1 MRRQYLAA
9 GLLPAERVATLV
21 GGADADA
28 YAPGP
33 ASPDVRAS
41 LGAGADTP
49 LVGLVGGLRVM
60 KGHGVVVEAA
70 ARLAARGIRP
80 HFAFVGQGSMAG
92 EIRRAIGRHGLERQ
106 FTLAGF
112 VSDLPVVMPALDVA
126 LYVPLESEGMSRV
139 IFEYLVA
146 GRAVVAS
153 RVGVIPEIL
162 EDGEHALL
170 VPGGDVEALAAALAR
185 LVGDPSLRAR
195 LADAG
200 RRLARER
207 FSGARLAEIL
217 EAHYLRLVS
226 RGARG

>member
-1 MRRQYLAA
+1 
-9 GLLPAERVATLV
+9 
-21 GGADADA
+21 
-28 YAPGP
+28 
-33 ASPDVRAS
+33 
-41 LGAGADTP
+41 
-49 LVGLVGGLRVM
+49 
-60 KGHGVVVEAA
+60 
-70 ARLAARGIRP
+70 
-80 HFAFVGQGSMAG
+80 
-92 EIRRAIGRHGLERQ
+92 
-106 FTLAGF
+106 
-112 VSDLPVVMPALDVA
+112 
-126 LYVPLESEGMSRV
+126 MSRV

-200 RRLARER
+200 RRLALER